1 MSYSA
6 AAAALALEVVCG
18 ELLTE
23 TSTTGTL
30 PSSHSSPTTY
40 SLRACNLVRV
50 AISTMNAKTKAVE
63 EKKGLCHHAGTPTP
77 SKRQQNE
84 NFLKINK
91 YFATEAAWRWVG
103 DPMLVLKL
111 SCDLDVTLSKRFVF

>member
-1 MSYSA
+1 
-6 AAAALALEVVCG
+6 
-18 ELLTE
+18 
-23 TSTTGTL
+23 
-30 PSSHSSPTTY
+30 
-40 SLRACNLVRV
+40 
-50 AISTMNAKTKAVE
+50 MNAKTKAVE

-84 NFLKINK
+84 NFLKMNK

-111 SCDLDVTLSKRFVF
+111 SCDLDVTLSKRFVFWAGPVNYSFQKMVQMHEG